1 MAYLNG
7 SWTSITAGMTNTGSL
22 ALTSSVTPLMQ
33 ATASINF
40 ATGALNTF
48 TGSIRTEIN
57 GLEEYTASLKGQ
69 AIVSSSTQISSY
81 YKFAET
87 ASANT
92 FYGVQT
98 FSGSFNVS
106 GSTIQTGNNTLI
118 GNTVLSGSINVS
130 GSSNFNNS
138 EFRITGSTF
147 FTGSHYIVG
156 NTIFS
161 GSLKVSGSTYIE
173 GDYYKN
179 GNKQFNYVSL
189 VNTGSVLLSSA
200 TLYSASFI
208 NGESPYYQYSGFYLS
223 GSAGSGT
230 FSKIVAENTGIYNIQ
245 YSFQLDTNDNQA
257 ASLYVWIAKNGT
269 DIAYTNSIFG
279 VANNGYSVPA
289 CNILL
294 PIESGSYIQLR
305 YATEDTNLQL
315 ATVSSSLS
323 VVRPIAPAIIA
334 TITQVA

>member
-33 ATASINF
+33 ATAS
-40 ATGALNTF
+40 LNSK
-48 TGSIRTEIN
+48 TGSYATTGSN
-57 GLEEYTASLKGQ
+57 L
-69 AIVSSSTQISSY
+69 
-81 YKFAET
+81 
-87 ASANT
+87 
-92 FYGVQT
+92 
-98 FSGSFNVS
+98 FSGTQTISGSLLVS
-106 GSTIQTGNNTLI
+106 GSTVQSGNNTLI

-138 EFRITGSTF
+138 EFRVSGSTF
-147 FTGSHYIVG
+147 FTGSHHVNG
-156 NTIFS
+156 NSVFS

-179 GNKQFNYVSL
+179 GNKQFNYISL

-208 NGESPYYQYSGFYLS
+208 NGVSPYYQYSGFYLS
-223 GSAGSGT
+223 GSDGSGT

-245 YSFQLDTNDNQA
+245 YSFQLDTNDNQP
-257 ASLYVWIAKNGT
+257 ASLYVWVAKNGT
-269 DIAYTNSIFG
+269 DIAYSNSIFG
-279 VANNGYSVPA
+279 VANNGYSVPV
-289 CNILL
+289 CNIVIQ
-294 PIESGSYIQLR
+294 IESGSYIQLR

-334 TITQVA
+334 TITQVT